1 MFTDPLF
8 TLAKVWKPPE
18 CPSTG
23 EWIKKVWCI
32 YSMEYY
38 SSIKMNEIM
47 QFVTRYMD
55 LEDIMLS
62 QISQEDKYKYIIS
75 YISNLKNKGMT
86 MTQQR

>member
-1 MFTDPLF
+1 M
-8 TLAKVWKPPE
+8 WY
-18 CPSTG
+18 
-23 EWIKKVWCI
+23 I
-32 YSMEYY
+32 YYNGMYY